1 MIEIYHCGYDSH
13 HKAAPQITY
22 DAGLPSYLFLIVKTP
37 AYFIIDGC
45 SMDTRDNMMILLRKH
60 TKLRYGSRGT
70 SYNDDWIRFDF
81 HQEKA
86 LPEELAIP
94 LNQPLYLPCVHRFS
108 DYIRLLASEMH
119 AKTPNWNTIGDQL
132 VRSLL
137 YSLDAQCRIPLV
149 PLESRKYYAAFHHL
163 RTSVYSAPHKRWNI
177 EETAASLGLS
187 PSHFQKLYT
196 EFFGIPCIRD
206 VITARLE
213 SSKYYLSQTDM
224 PIRAVAEYCGYEN
237 ELHFMRQF
245 KKFEGMTPSQ
255 YRNSMAGL

>member
-37 AYFIIDGC
+37 AYFIIDGH

-60 TKLRYGSRGT
+60 TKLRYGSRGS

-119 AKTPNWNTIGDQL
+119 AKPPTGIRLGISWFEASYTAWTHNAGFLLCLWKAASIMLPSIICAP
-132 VRSLL
+132 RSTVH
-137 YSLDAQCRIPLV
+137 PTNGGT
-149 PLESRKYYAAFHHL
+149 SRKPL
-163 RTSVYSAPHKRWNI
+163 PPW
-177 EETAASLGLS
+177 
-187 PSHFQKLYT
+187 
-196 EFFGIPCIRD
+196 D
-206 VITARLE
+206 
-213 SSKYYLSQTDM
+213 
-224 PIRAVAEYCGYEN
+224 
-237 ELHFMRQF
+237 
-245 KKFEGMTPSQ
+245 
-255 YRNSMAGL
+255 